1 MDEGGP
7 GRGHPCHLD
16 TFLVVFFFFFFFF
29 FSTFCINF
37 DIVELLLIDKNKGLG
52 VYPFRVLVERGQFT

>member
-16 TFLVVFFFFFFFF
+16 TFLVFFFFFFF
-29 FSTFCINF
+29 TFCINF
-37 DIVELLLIDKNKGLG
+37 DIAELLLLDKNKGLG
-52 VYPFRVLVERGQFT
+52 VYSFRVLSYFPF

>member
-16 TFLVVFFFFFFFF
+16 TFLVCLFFF

-37 DIVELLLIDKNKGLG
+37 DIAELLLLDKNKGLG
-52 VYPFRVLVERGQFT
+52 IYSFRVLVERDQFT